1 MGGNL
6 KAVENKL
13 TQQREFGVKS
23 NLQIHGETTTKIVV
37 EIANTG
43 RRQEGKF

>member
-13 TQQREFGVKS
+13 TRQREFGVRS
-23 NLQIHGETTTKIVV
+23 NLQIHGETTTQIVV
-37 EIANTG
+37 EIANIG
-43 RRQEGKF
+43 RRQESKF